1 MQRSHARTVLVR
13 AYDAAVAAAQP
24 ARSVPRFLPPAPVG
38 RLLVVGAGKAAA
50 GMLAAVTVHYGGRQE
65 MEGVVIVPYGTRA
78 PSVKGPVR
86 VREAAHPLPDEAGVA
101 ATHEILSLLRTAG
114 AGDLVLLLLSGG
126 GSALLTS
133 PLGVTLEAKRELP
146 RALRRTGAAI
156 DEIDTVRRQLSAVK
170 GGRLGLAAAPAPLH
184 ALVLSDVVG
193 DDLAS
198 IASGPADGDPSGTD
212 GALAVLDRHLP
223 ESLVRDVLRRKQA
236 EGDVNPAPGSPR
248 LAHVRHHLV
257 GNNLASLQAARDSL
271 RNDGYRTRLLGDG
284 ITGDARAAA
293 REHARLVHESL
304 PDADAPLALLSG
316 GETTVQVKEGSGQG
330 GRNST
335 FALAL
340 ALHLKE
346 VLPREQLARV
356 AILAVDTDGIDG
368 NSPAAGGLLDGEALL
383 ALDTRRARA
392 ALERND
398 SHGYLTS
405 IGGTLVTGPTG
416 TNVNDLRG
424 SPMDGR
430 GRQQR
435 R

>member
-65 MEGVVIVPYGTRA
+65 MEGVVIVPYGTPA
-78 PSVKGPVR
+78 PSVNGPVR
-86 VREAAHPLPDEAGVA
+86 VREAAHPLPDEAGVV
-101 ATHEILSLLRTAG
+101 ATNQILSLLWTAG

-133 PLGVTLEAKRELP
+133 PLGVTLEAKRELT
-146 RALRRTGAAI
+146 RALLRSGAAI
-156 DEIDTVRRQLSAVK
+156 DEINAVRRQLSAVK

-198 IASGPADGDPSGTD
+198 IASGPAYGDPSGTD

-271 RNDGYRTRLLGDG
+271 RNDGYRTRILGDG
-284 ITGDARAAA
+284 ITGDSQAAA

-304 PDADAPLALLSG
+304 PDAPLALLSG

-340 ALHLKE
+340 ALHLNE

-356 AILAVDTDGIDG
+356 AILAADTDGIDG
-368 NSPAAGGLLDGEALL
+368 DSPAAGGLLDGEALL
-383 ALDTRRARA
+383 ALDAGKARA

-398 SHGYLTS
+398 SHGCLTS
-405 IGGTLVTGPTG
+405 IGGTLATGPTG
-416 TNVNDLRG
+416 TNVNGLRVNLIG
-424 SPMDGR
+424 GPWPEAV
-430 GRQQR
+430 
-435 R
+435 